1 MMTAL
6 LMASMIAVAGP
17 VGPDNEGKNRNTE
30 MEDMQLIESGTFQMG
45 DVLDEGI
52 PPATPIHEVTVSGF
66 YLNKYEVTVEEFS
79 AFVDDTGYVTS
90 AEKTDR
96 SETACK
102 ESPGSGKT
110 DEYDARLASP
120 GVWLLGGPEKVS
132 WSEKANWRN
141 PHFEQS
147 SKDPV
152 TCVSWKDAIS
162 YCNWLS
168 SKESLPLAYDF
179 ESGDL
184 LDAQCRPTTDVTDV
198 KGYRLPTEAE
208 WEYAARERGKK
219 IRFGNGSDLAR
230 SSEINFDAE
239 SQVFAYSEKGK
250 FRGRTVPVGSFHPN
264 GLGLFDMSGN
274 VWEWCSDFLCTYTG
288 GPQTNPYQLKEL
300 IFGPRRAARGG
311 PWVGKAS
318 DVRVAARFGWVSED
332 RCNNIG
338 FRIARS
344 K

>member
-1 MMTAL
+1 MITSILIATMLA
-6 LMASMIAVAGP
+6 IAVPAGL
-17 VGPDNEGKNRNTE
+17 DDDEKNGKTE
-30 MEDMQLIESGTFQMG
+30 MEDMQLIDGGTFQMG
-45 DVLDEGI
+45 DVLDDGI
-52 PPATPIHEVTVSGF
+52 QSATPIHEVTVSSF
-66 YLNKYEVTVEEFS
+66 HLNKYEVTVGEFS

-90 AEKTDR
+90 AEKANR
-96 SETACK
+96 SETTCG
-102 ESPGSGKT
+102 ESPDAGKV
-110 DEYDARLASP
+110 DEYNARLASC

-132 WSEKANWRN
+132 WEEKANWRN

-168 SKESLPLAYDF
+168 RKEGLHMAYDV

-184 LDAQCRPTTDVTDV
+184 LDAEGRPITDVTEV

-208 WEYAARERGKK
+208 WEFAAREGGKK
-219 IRFGNGSDLAR
+219 IRFGNGSNLAR
-230 SSEINFDAE
+230 SSEINFDAD
-239 SQVFAYSEKGK
+239 SRKFPYSEKGE
-250 FRGRTVPVGSFHPN
+250 FRRRTVPVGSFDPN
-264 GLGLFDMSGN
+264 GLGLYDMSGN
-274 VWEWCSDFLCTYTG
+274 VWEWCSDFLCTYTSS
-288 GPQTNPYQLKEL
+288 PQTNPYRLNEL

-318 DVRVAARFGWVSED
+318 DARVAARFGWVAED